1 MYSLWHTTLAALP
14 FDWAQY
20 AFMRDALIAV
30 LLIAP
35 LFALLGSMV
44 IGNQMA
50 FFSDAIGHATLAG
63 LAIGLLARCADP
75 VVPMVACSIV
85 LALLVCLFRR
95 YSAASTDTVIGIM
108 MALGVALGICLLSRR
123 GGMDQY
129 ARYLIGDILTVT
141 KAELVRMALVLVCV
155 VALWTAYFNRLLL
168 IWLHRPVATSR
179 GIHAWAHETA
189 FTIVVA
195 VSVTMSISW
204 IGLLVINSMLILPAA
219 AARNM
224 ARSTHGYTT
233 WAVLIGMAC
242 GVAGLISSFYTQTAT
257 GATIVLY
264 AITLFLLSLM
274 FRR

>member
-1 MYSLWHTTLAALP
+1 MYTLWHSTLAALP
-14 FDWAQY
+14 FEWAHY

-30 LLIAP
+30 LLVAP
-35 LFALLGSMV
+35 LFALLGCMV

-63 LAIGLLARCADP
+63 LAIGLIARCADP
-75 VVPMVACSIV
+75 LVPMVAFSIV

-95 YSAASTDTVIGIM
+95 YSAASTDTVIGIV
-108 MALGVALGICLLSRR
+108 MAAGVALGICLLSRR
-123 GGMDQY
+123 GGFDQY

-141 KAELVRMALVLVCV
+141 KAELARMALLLSCV
-155 VALWTAYFNRLLL
+155 VALWAAYFNRLLL
-168 IWLHRPVATSR
+168 VWLHRSVATSR
-179 GIHAWAHETA
+179 GIHAWLYETA

-219 AARNM
+219 AGRNL
-224 ARSTHGYTT
+224 ARSTRGYVV
-233 WAVLIGMAC
+233 WSVLIGMSC
-242 GVAGLISSFYTQTAT
+242 GVAGLVSSFYTQTAT

-264 AITLFLLSLM
+264 AMALFLASLL